1 MKFTIINI
9 KQGQLLTTTIVVVVA
24 LYYLTVA
31 IITIKYMVTIS
42 LEKQVLL
49 FWH

>member
-9 KQGQLLTTTIVVVVA
+9 KQGQLLTTTIVVVA
-24 LYYLTVA
+24 LLLFNSSDYNNLIYGHN
-31 IITIKYMVTIS
+31 S